1 MKKYWTGCVL
11 LLGLFATLSAHS
23 QEQKSD
29 VFNVLKGTQF
39 WGLVQSDNTCIEK
52 YNFLPSGEILV
63 SSHLERITGQYSF
76 LENTQ
81 SFELPAVVINFKTDN
96 RQPDCAGNSINQAGT
111 STTNFL
117 KKVSDKE
124 IYFCNDALGKDCP
137 VYLRPEH

>member
-29 VFNVLKGTQF
+29 VFNVLKSTQF

-81 SFELPAVVINFKTDN
+81 SFGLPAVVINFKTDN
-96 RQPDCAGNSINQAGT
+96 KQPDCAGNSSNQAGT